1 MCNEALSMEVELPSD
16 TIEVLENVD
25 CRNNCLEITKFLGFG
40 WNSFL
45 IFLEYKAVI
54 VWISLW
60 NAGFVGLSGTLDIF
74 LLFT

>member
-40 WNSFL
+40 
-45 IFLEYKAVI
+45 
-54 VWISLW
+54 
-60 NAGFVGLSGTLDIF
+60 
-74 LLFT
+74 